1 MARTP
6 TTPKED
12 NKSKVILGIVFGVVA
27 VALVA
32 AVVLTGSD
40 DDAGTTTASEFGQP
54 VITGDSLPAVSE
66 ATVGSTT
73 DPAVGE
79 SIPEVSGQ
87 DFSGAPVA
95 IENDGQPKAIL
106 FVSHSCGHCQAEI
119 PEVQAWLDETGGVA
133 GVELITV
140 STSAAQVGGN
150 WPPSEWLEREGW
162 TSPVIADD
170 EDLSAFFAYGG
181 SVIPYWV
188 FVDGEGNVTRRW
200 AGRLETELIE
210 VAMLETLG

>member
-1 MARTP
+1 MASTSNKP
-6 TTPKED
+6 DD
-12 NKSKVILGIVFGVVA
+12 NRGKIILGIVFGVVA
-27 VALVA
+27 VALIA
-32 AVVLTGSD
+32 AVVFTGSD
-40 DDAGTTTASEFGQP
+40 DDAGTAAASEFGQP
-54 VITGDSLPAVSE
+54 TVSGDSLPAVSE

-79 SIPEVSGQ
+79 AIPEVSGQ
-87 DFSGAPVA
+87 NFAGEPVE
-95 IENDGQPKAIL
+95 IKQDGQPKAIL

-119 PEVQAWLDETGGVA
+119 PEVQAWLDETGGVS
-133 GVELITV
+133 GVDLITV

-150 WPPSEWLEREGW
+150 WPPSEWLAREGW

-170 EDLSAFFAYGG
+170 EDLSVFFAYGG

-188 FVDGEGNVTRRW
+188 FVDDEGNVTRRW